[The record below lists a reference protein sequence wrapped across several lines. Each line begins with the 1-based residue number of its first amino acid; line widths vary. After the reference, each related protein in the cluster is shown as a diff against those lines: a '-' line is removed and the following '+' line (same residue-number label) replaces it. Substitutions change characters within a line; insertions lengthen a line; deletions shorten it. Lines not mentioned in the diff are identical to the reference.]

1 MKRKLWFKEL
11 PLKIHY
17 ARSNIKTRAKKEPN
31 YEWRMPRLVG
41 VNNERLNLIELSFIM
56 ETAFFCWWKLVN
68 SLALCLHN
76 MLTSVTFNIKA
87 FYFAQM
93 PSCYI
98 FDRMWKKNSIKN
110 ILSLRLYLNMMKRY
124 ACNCFSNELSFI
136 IFCFHLMQ
144 CYRQANIWFTI
155 WLNVQ
160 RSQLKCKKTITYV
173 MLKALLLT
181 NITEMIS
188 NAAFRI
194 VFDRKGLKGIFCETF
209 GN

>member
-1 MKRKLWFKEL
+1 MGTGFL
-11 PLKIHY
+11 
-17 ARSNIKTRAKKEPN
+17 
-31 YEWRMPRLVG
+31 
-41 VNNERLNLIELSFIM
+41 
-56 ETAFFCWWKLVN
+56 CWWKLVY

-160 RSQLKCKKTITYV
+160 RSQLKCKK
-173 MLKALLLT
+173 
-181 NITEMIS
+181 NITKSIASHKYYWNYIKSSISYSFRSKRIKRNFLWNFWKLIQIS
-188 NAAFRI
+188 NW
-194 VFDRKGLKGIFCETF
+194 
-209 GN
+209 

>member
-1 MKRKLWFKEL
+1 
-11 PLKIHY
+11 
-17 ARSNIKTRAKKEPN
+17 
-31 YEWRMPRLVG
+31 
-41 VNNERLNLIELSFIM
+41 
-56 ETAFFCWWKLVN
+56 
-68 SLALCLHN
+68 